1 MYGWGRGV
9 GDAKKNNR
17 EYIEIV
23 VHTSSHSQMHFR
35 GQGTYTM
42 ATFLMTLRT
51 FVITSNHFIFKVLRL
66 GHSSV
71 Y

>member
-1 MYGWGRGV
+1 MAGDGE

-17 EYIEIV
+17 ECIEIV
-23 VHTSSHSQMHFR
+23 VHKSSHGQMHFR
-35 GQGTYTM
+35 GHRTYTM

-51 FVITSNHFIFKVLRL
+51 FVITNNHFTFKVLRL